1 MKKTIILT
9 LLCALCMGAQAAD
22 YNYLVFTLND
32 GTTQSI
38 SASNLNIKF
47 VNGKLEATSGNDGV
61 SIDLSALAKMEFSN
75 EEVTGIKTV
84 SCNDVV
90 TDDAEVYDLNGR
102 RLPSNATLARG
113 IYIIKSKGKTTKVQ
127 VR

>member
-1 MKKTIILT
+1 MKKLLFLTMFAVLTIE
-9 LLCALCMGAQAAD
+9 ARAAE
-22 YNYLVFTLND
+22 YKYLVFTLND
-32 GTTQSI
+32 GTTHSI

-47 VNGKLEATSGNDGV
+47 VNGKLEAISGNDGV
-61 SIDLSALAKMEFSN
+61 SIDLSVLAKMEFSN

-84 SCNDVV
+84 SCNDAI

-102 RLPSNATLARG
+102 RLPSNATLSRG
-113 IYIIKSKGKTTKVQ
+113 IYILKSKGKTTKIQ